1 MNNETE
7 RISVIIPIYDVEK
20 YLDRCIQSVVDQT
33 YKNLEIILV
42 DDGSP
47 DRCGEICDVWAE
59 KDPRIRVI
67 HQNNSGVSSAR
78 NAGLQAALGDYI
90 TFCDSDDEIL
100 PDYLFHLMEA
110 PESYDLVISGFVYI
124 DEKGMK
130 KGDQAYPFI
139 LGEQDASSVLDLIGV
154 CGFSNVWAKRFK
166 RSMIEQHQI
175 RFDSALSFAE
185 DTLFAAEYAIRCQSI
200 LVLDSAD
207 YRYRKD
213 GAAGLSSYTSALYEQ
228 SLKADEKILS
238 VWEGKYPQI
247 RGSA

>member
-1 MNNETE
+1 MLF
-7 RISVIIPIYDVEK
+7 ISR
-20 YLDRCIQSVVDQT
+20 L
-33 YKNLEIILV
+33 
-42 DDGSP
+42 
-47 DRCGEICDVWAE
+47 
-59 KDPRIRVI
+59 
-67 HQNNSGVSSAR
+67 
-78 NAGLQAALGDYI
+78 
-90 TFCDSDDEIL
+90 L
-100 PDYLFHLMEA
+100 PHSLHTGCREE
-110 PESYDLVISGFVYI
+110 P
-124 DEKGMK
+124 EKGMK
-130 KGDQAYPFI
+130 KGDQAYPFQS

-154 CGFSNVWAKRFK
+154 CGFSNVCAKRFK

-185 DTLFAAEYAIRCQSI
+185 DTLFAAEYTIRCQSI

-247 RGSA
+247 RGSAQWKKREYYILRNCLLGTLTDGDIKMKKKIRAIQRIMNNPLFPRTISELENAFPGEGKRLIHVLRCRSAFLLLLFHHIYHIKTNLLKCKYRISGGKPYHA